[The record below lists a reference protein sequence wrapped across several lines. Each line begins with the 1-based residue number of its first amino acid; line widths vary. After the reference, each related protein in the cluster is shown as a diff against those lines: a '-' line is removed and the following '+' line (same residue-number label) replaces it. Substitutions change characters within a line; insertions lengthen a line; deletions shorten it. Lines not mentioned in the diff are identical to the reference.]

1 MEDPT
6 PIMTQGYLGS
16 AQREAKV
23 NRQAVQPTGEL
34 FKRITAAEPTDE
46 KDQTKEPPSSE
57 KITAWSYDMQEHAE
71 KSEERCCELAN
82 QTASS
87 LQLVATPCIDDHSQP
102 GYILNRRVFVMIL
115 WHADTRRFND
125 TYFLLNEV

>member
-1 MEDPT
+1 M
-6 PIMTQGYLGS
+6 
-16 AQREAKV
+16 
-23 NRQAVQPTGEL
+23 NRQAVQPIGEL

-102 GYILNRRVFVMIL
+102 GYLLNRRVFCHDSVACGHTTVL
-115 WHADTRRFND
+115 TTRTSYYMRCECHSISVLMS
-125 TYFLLNEV
+125 FLFMK